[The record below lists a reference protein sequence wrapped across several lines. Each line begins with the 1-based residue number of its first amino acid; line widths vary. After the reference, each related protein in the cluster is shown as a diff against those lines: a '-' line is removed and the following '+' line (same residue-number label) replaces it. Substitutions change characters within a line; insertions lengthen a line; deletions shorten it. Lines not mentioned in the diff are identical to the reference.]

1 MKTKRRIIEG
11 LEADMIMLD
20 KLNQKGLLEG
30 WRTQLETIEEQTRGL
45 LDLVLEDLKYEA
57 EEDESVGINSV
68 WTREE
73 LNTLEEHLL

>member
-11 LEADMIMLD
+11 LEADMLMLD

-57 EEDESVGINSV
+57 EEDVSVGINNV
-68 WTREE
+68 WIRQE
-73 LNTLEEHLL
+73 LNTLEDHLL

>member
-11 LEADMIMLD
+11 LEADMLMLD
-20 KLNQKGLLEG
+20 KLNQRGLLEG

-45 LDLVLEDLKYEA
+45 LDLVLEDLRYEA
-57 EEDESVGINSV
+57 EEDVSVGINSV

>member
-57 EEDESVGINSV
+57 EEDVSTGINSV